1 MLTLDQVLWFVCSD
15 ADPTTTADL
24 YGTEPMNIEM
34 QMTLWGY
41 NQPGAGLGQIV
52 FKQTRIINRSS
63 EDITDAYIS
72 QWSDPDLG
80 DYGNDLVGVDTSLS
94 LMYAYNG
101 EVEDAQYAAFGL
113 APAAIGYD
121 YFAGPKIPG
130 EPTDTAIF
138 NLQKLPDI
146 KTCLQLVLVT
156 SALVVHIVTQDP
168 MVTLKLQENT
178 IT

>member
-1 MLTLDQVLWFVCSD
+1 
-15 ADPTTTADL
+15 
-24 YGTEPMNIEM
+24 MNIEM

-52 FKQTRIINRSS
+52 FKQVRIINRSS

-80 DYGNDLVGVDTSLS
+80 DFGNDLVGVDTSLS

-101 EVEDAQYAAFGL
+101 EAEDAQYSAFGL

-121 YFAGPKIPG
+121 YFAGPKVFTG
-130 EPTDTAIF
+130 NSADTAIF
-138 NLQKLPDI
+138 NLQKLPGYVNLPASSFGYFSAGG
-146 KTCLQLVLVT
+146 TCLLYT
-156 SALVVHIVTQDP
+156 SPSPRDP
-168 MVTLKLQENT
+168 
-178 IT
+178 

>member
-1 MLTLDQVLWFVCSD
+1 
-15 ADPTTTADL
+15 
-24 YGTEPMNIEM
+24 MNIEM

-41 NQPGAGLGQIV
+41 NQPGASLGQIV
-52 FKQTRIINRSS
+52 FKQIRIINKSS

-101 EVEDAQYAAFGL
+101 EATDAQYSAFGL

-121 YFAGPKIPG
+121 YFAGPKVVSPG
-130 EPTDTAIF
+130 DTAIF
-138 NLQKLPDI
+138 NLKKLPGY
-146 KTCLQLVLVT
+146 KNLPASSFGYLVLE
-156 SALVVHIVTQDP
+156 VHIVIP
-168 MVTLKLQENT
+168 VHMVMLRLLENIT
-178 IT
+178 I